1 MSSILEAL
9 KKLEKEKLHRNEIS
23 TAIASDILR
32 SGNKAKPVHWR
43 IPLILFIVA
52 ILVSGLAIILTQ
64 KPVPIPVARDIATP
78 SQNVTQPIVV
88 DPVTITQAIPPV
100 QAPLVDLPLLSGIV
114 YQKQAAARMAIIN
127 DLPVMEGT
135 IIAGYTLQEIFPDHV
150 TLNRN
155 GQSFSLFIKS
165 GF

>member
-23 TAIASDILR
+23 TALASDILR
-32 SGNKAKPVHWR
+32 SGNKAKPAHWR
-43 IPLILFIVA
+43 IPLILFFVA

-64 KPVPIPVARDIATP
+64 KPVSIPVAQNIAIP
-78 SQNVTQPIVV
+78 SQKVTQPIVV
-88 DPVTITQAIPPV
+88 DSVMTNQAIPPI
-100 QAPLVDLPLLSGIV
+100 QALSADLPLLSGIV
-114 YQKQAAARMAIIN
+114 YQKKAAARMAIIN

-135 IIAGYTLQEIFPDHV
+135 IIAGYTLLEIFPDHV

-155 GQSFSLFIKS
+155 GESFSLFIKS

>member
-32 SGNKAKPVHWR
+32 SGNKAKPAHWR
-43 IPLILFIVA
+43 TPLVLFIVA
-52 ILVSGLAIILTQ
+52 ILISALAIILTQ
-64 KPVPIPVARDIATP
+64 KPVSIPVT
-78 SQNVTQPIVV
+78 QNINASSSNKILPVMI
-88 DPVTITQAIPPV
+88 DPVIITKTIPPV
-100 QAPLVDLPLLSGIV
+100 QTPPADLPILSGIV
-114 YQKQAAARMAIIN
+114 YQKQATARMAIIN

-135 IIAGYTLQEIFPDHV
+135 IIAGYTLHEIYPDHV
-150 TLNRN
+150 TINRN
-155 GQSFSLFIKS
+155 GQSFSLFSKS